1 MRSARL
7 KRILRPVRTQL
18 VEYKAYKKKTK
29 RVIYKDSND
38 VSGKLGSS
46 HTDGYKNR
54 RLKKYGVEYF

>member
-18 VEYKAYKKKTK
+18 VEYKACKRKPKKI
-29 RVIYKDSND
+29 IYKDSND
-38 VSGKLGSS
+38 VSGKLGSC
-46 HTDGYKNR
+46 HTDGYTNK